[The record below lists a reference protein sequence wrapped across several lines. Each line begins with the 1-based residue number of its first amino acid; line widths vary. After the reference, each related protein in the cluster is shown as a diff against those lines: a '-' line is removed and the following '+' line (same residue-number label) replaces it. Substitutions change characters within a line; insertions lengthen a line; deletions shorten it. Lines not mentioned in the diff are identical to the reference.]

1 MRSLVALVAIL
12 AVQSG
17 AAFAQG
23 TAPVE
28 QPTGEMLPQASEPSG
43 DQIAAN
49 TIGEEAVICRD
60 RQRTGTRFAS
70 RVCRTQVQGDEEQER
85 ARELL
90 RLMLEHSG
98 HNNSE

>member
-1 MRSLVALVAIL
+1 MRSLVALVAVL

-28 QPTGEMLPQASEPSG
+28 QPTAEVQQTSEPVG

-85 ARELL
+85 ARETL
-90 RLMLEHSG
+90 RLMLENTG
-98 HNNSE
+98 HNNKE